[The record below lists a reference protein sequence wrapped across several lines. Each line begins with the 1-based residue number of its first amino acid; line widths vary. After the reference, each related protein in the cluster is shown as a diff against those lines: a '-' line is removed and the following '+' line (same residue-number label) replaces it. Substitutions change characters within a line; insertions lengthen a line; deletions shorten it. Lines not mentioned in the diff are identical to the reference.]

1 MSASACILA
10 NAHLAQNMHARVR
23 KLISV
28 VEWLCLTMR
37 LHEIFTHTSEKK
49 SLYGVPDIFRAWDWA
64 WKCKVAP
71 GTGFSLKELITWLEM

>member
-1 MSASACILA
+1 MLPP
-10 NAHLAQNMHARVR
+10 LAQNMHARVR

-37 LHEIFTHTSEKK
+37 LHEIFTHTSKK
-49 SLYGVPDIFRAWDWA
+49 NKPLFGYLVYSGHGTGLGR
-64 WKCKVAP
+64 CKVAP